1 MNITITLHDNTT
13 LNPSFDPVH
22 KENLITFYNNQV
34 SQYQIRNYVAR
45 NNAGKVVA
53 LGGRF

>member
-13 LNPSFDPVH
+13 LNPSFDPAHREEV
-22 KENLITFYNNQV
+22 LTFYKNQV